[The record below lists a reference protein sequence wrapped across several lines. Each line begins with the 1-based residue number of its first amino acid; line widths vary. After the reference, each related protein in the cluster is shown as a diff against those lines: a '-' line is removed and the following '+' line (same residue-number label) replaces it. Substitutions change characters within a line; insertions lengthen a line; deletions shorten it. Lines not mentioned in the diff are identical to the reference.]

1 MGRAAELRNQILAKL
16 PEGTVIPR
24 HTEKAHFYEVPRV
37 ARTYP
42 SVTGKLQIL
51 KDEGLINYKMARA
64 LEYVSVHREEM
75 VSPERAMQI
84 LEEASQES
92 DKVLRDAGDIGT
104 IIHDAREAYFKQWIE
119 TGARPEGDLKR
130 FIRPGVTDRRAIS
143 GLRGVERFAIEQK
156 YQPII
161 SELYLYDEAWETA
174 GALDDIGLM
183 GEVVVD
189 GIEGC
194 EHRNMVDIG
203 NGISRCSGVPQTPE
217 NPDDIDSG
225 CQMEV
230 KETIVLLD
238 LKSSN
243 RFKDHY
249 FFQVAM
255 YWHMFVKLT
264 GVVPERVLILKVSKE
279 DGTYKLE
286 EMTDLPKLVEYAGHM
301 IKTNEALAFIGGQ
314 RKDNQRN
321 VITV

>member
-1 MGRAAELRNQILAKL
+1 M
-16 PEGTVIPR
+16 
-24 HTEKAHFYEVPRV
+24 

-51 KDEGLINYKMARA
+51 KDEGLINYKMNRA
-64 LEYVSVHREEM
+64 LEYVSMHRDEM

-183 GEVVVD
+183 GDE
-189 GIEGC
+189 
-194 EHRNMVDIG
+194 
-203 NGISRCSGVPQTPE
+203 
-217 NPDDIDSG
+217 
-225 CQMEV
+225 
-230 KETIVLLD
+230 ETVVLLD

-243 RFKDHY
+243 RFKPHY
-249 FFQVAM
+249 FYQVAM
-255 YWHMFVKLT
+255 YWSMLCTLT
-264 GVVPERVLILKVSKE
+264 GIIPERVLILKVSKD
-279 DGTYKLE
+279 DGTYQLE
-286 EMTDLPKLVEYAGHM
+286 ELTQLSKLVEYATHL
-301 IKTNEALAFIGGQ
+301 IKTNEALDFIAVL
-314 RKDNQRN
+314 RKDNQRK
-321 VITV
+321 VVKI

>member
-51 KDEGLINYKMARA
+51 KDEGLINYKMNRA
-64 LEYVSVHREEM
+64 LEYVSMHRDEM

-104 IIHDAREAYFKQWIE
+104 IIHDAREEYFKEWIR

-183 GEVVVD
+183 GDE
-189 GIEGC
+189 
-194 EHRNMVDIG
+194 
-203 NGISRCSGVPQTPE
+203 
-217 NPDDIDSG
+217 
-225 CQMEV
+225 
-230 KETIVLLD
+230 ETIVLLD

-243 RFKDHY
+243 QFKPHY
-249 FFQVAM
+249 FYQVAM
-255 YWHMFVKLT
+255 YYSMFSMLT
-264 GVVPERVLILKVSKE
+264 GIIPERTLILKVSKD

-286 EMTDLPKLVEYAGHM
+286 ELTQLPKLVEYATHL
-301 IKTNEALAFIGGQ
+301 IKTKEALDFIASL
-314 RKDNQRN
+314 RKDNQRK
-321 VITV
+321 VAKI